1 MKFRKS
7 IFSSFSPKTLLGIS
21 VVAVIGVVVTF
32 ALEYNARKT
41 DYLQLLENQGKL
53 FIDAI
58 VNSTQNAITAAEKI
72 ETEIDSKILLNINM
86 LGRIIYS
93 QSIPPAEQKKL
104 FEDSGFD
111 EIILYNSNGSIVDR
125 FSKHKN
131 NFIIPKSVISSLV
144 NKSFKDTIMVVYDEP
159 EYETEQLTAFVKI
172 NHGNMVAAFINNEEI
187 NNLKNSVGIGYFL
200 KRFYSKQNLQY
211 VVIQNSF
218 TIVAGSFGEY
228 NLSTFT
234 RDSFL
239 QSAIDENKTLSRII
253 YYSDKP
259 IYELVSPLNIDKEAI
274 GILRIGL
281 AMDEYERFEADMTQ
295 RYIMVSIILVVFG
308 IIFFNFFVNY
318 NQRQLLKKDLGQWK
332 NYTNTILENL
342 SSGVVGISNGI
353 VISINNKAL
362 DVIGVNY
369 SNAINKKIVD
379 YPVFWKNTL
388 IAVLND
394 KEIYTANNPLKV
406 IQNYNQPK
414 LFTISNDEIKTEE
427 GSITNVLIIND
438 ITEQKLL
445 EDQLR
450 RNQKLNAL
458 GNLASSVAHE
468 IKNPLNAIKLIIELV
483 RKKFQ
488 PANNLENY
496 LKNLDTVSIEIDRVN
511 RIIEQY
517 LQFNKMPELRLNNEN
532 IKHIVGEVCDL
543 FKSEVID
550 KQILLTCN
558 VSDTISLI
566 CDKDQIKQALINLIK
581 NAIEAI
587 EKNGKINISVL
598 KNSEFIEIL
607 VADNGKGIHPENLDF
622 IFDLHYSTKKSG
634 NGIGLFIVQQI
645 ILAHKGKLFVESSLG
660 IGSTFKIQL
669 PVNA

>member
-1 MKFRKS
+1 M
-7 IFSSFSPKTLLGIS
+7 
-21 VVAVIGVVVTF
+21 VAVIGVVVTF

-406 IQNYNQPK
+406 IQNNNQPK

-427 GSITNVLIIND
+427 ESITNVLIIND

>member
-1 MKFRKS
+1 M
-7 IFSSFSPKTLLGIS
+7 
-21 VVAVIGVVVTF
+21 VAVIGVVVTF
-32 ALEYNARKT
+32 ALEYSARKT

-406 IQNYNQPK
+406 IQNNNQPK

-607 VADNGKGIHPENLDF
+607 VVDNGKGIHPENLDF

>member
-1 MKFRKS
+1 
-7 IFSSFSPKTLLGIS
+7 

-406 IQNYNQPK
+406 IQNNNQPK

-427 GSITNVLIIND
+427 ESITNVLIIND

-607 VADNGKGIHPENLDF
+607 VVDNGKGIHPENLDF

>member
-1 MKFRKS
+1 
-7 IFSSFSPKTLLGIS
+7 

-607 VADNGKGIHPENLDF
+607 VVDNGKGIHPENLDF

>member
-1 MKFRKS
+1 
-7 IFSSFSPKTLLGIS
+7 

-607 VADNGKGIHPENLDF
+607 VVDNGKGIHPENLDF

-645 ILAHKGKLFVESSLG
+645 ILAHKGKLFVESSLD

>member
-1 MKFRKS
+1 M
-7 IFSSFSPKTLLGIS
+7 
-21 VVAVIGVVVTF
+21 VAVIGVVVTF

-406 IQNYNQPK
+406 IQNNNQPK

-607 VADNGKGIHPENLDF
+607 VVDNGKGIHPENLDF

>member
-1 MKFRKS
+1 LKFRKS

-607 VADNGKGIHPENLDF
+607 VVDNGKGIHPENLDF

>member
-1 MKFRKS
+1 M
-7 IFSSFSPKTLLGIS
+7 
-21 VVAVIGVVVTF
+21 VAVIGVVVTF

-607 VADNGKGIHPENLDF
+607 VVDNGKGIHPENLDF